1 MVYPRLMSAEPC
13 SEHSQWQAVM
23 SLRLF
28 VWGASMGG
36 DTDTIAA
43 LADALSTAFVGSHNI
58 PGDILE
64 TIKHVNHLDLA
75 GLAGRGWEKM

>member
-1 MVYPRLMSAEPC
+1 
-13 SEHSQWQAVM
+13 
-23 SLRLF
+23 
-28 VWGASMGG
+28 MGG

-43 LADALSTAFVGSHNI
+43 LAGALSTAFVGSHNI